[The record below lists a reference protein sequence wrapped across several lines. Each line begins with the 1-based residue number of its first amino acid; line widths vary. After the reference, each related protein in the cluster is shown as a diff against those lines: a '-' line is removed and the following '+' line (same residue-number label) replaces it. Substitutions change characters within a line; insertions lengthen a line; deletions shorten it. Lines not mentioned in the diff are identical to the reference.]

1 MISSYSDKENMKKL
15 VFYCILLI
23 LTTVSANLFAF
34 DEVNYYRNGIYYSV
48 SPTDY
53 KSIILPAPFSAMNN
67 IERDQVHKIMLDNIE
82 KARVSS
88 LKFVGDKYEFNG
100 IEIQSVLY
108 RGDSLS
114 YAGKQYKI
122 TDKNEKYSI
131 IFSIGDYDTIV
142 LHSYMTFKNRQKSP
156 IEDIDNKYATIF
168 TVKNMLAKITGKID
182 TIADLPVSFSKEVF
196 ENDLPNKIKNN
207 WDKKFFAKCYKYTG
221 SRYVLLDTVSVEQ
234 QKNLLKIYND
244 AYATN
249 GYTDIE
255 RQNALDKFIAQ
266 LSAKKPDEILDSLD
280 KYVTL
285 NITASNNEYTL
296 TDEWQ
301 TPWDLFYTGAGDYKS
316 ICLFCYYV
324 LSRLDFN
331 VRTYFVA
338 DLQMRTKAAPDMG
351 KTLSETQLNLK
362 KEYRNVSSEYSS
374 IKELY
379 RYNPPSIKNA
389 VFLVAV
395 ERKENGRSQWQ
406 YSYGKKW
413 IKCDVSDGNRVCSS
427 YTKGGCYYAD
437 TSDKEYHLIHNF
449 PMTEDFVMWSVFF

>member
-1 MISSYSDKENMKKL
+1 MKKL
-15 VFYCILLI
+15 LFYCIVFI
-23 LTTVSANLFAF
+23 TINVFSVYAF

-48 SPTDY
+48 SPTDF
-53 KSIILPAPFSAMNN
+53 KSIILSTPFSAMNN
-67 IERDQVHKIMLDNIE
+67 IERDQVHKIMLNNIE
-82 KARVSS
+82 AARVSS

-108 RGDSLS
+108 RGDSLK
-114 YAGKQYKI
+114 YAGKLYKI
-122 TDKNEKYSI
+122 TDKNEQFNI
-131 IFSIGDYDTIV
+131 IFSVGDYDTIV
-142 LHSYMTFKNRQKSP
+142 LHSYMTFKNRQKTP
-156 IEDIDNKYATIF
+156 LEDIDNKYATIF
-168 TVKNMLAKITGKID
+168 TVKNMLSKITGKID
-182 TIADLPVSFSKEVF
+182 TIADLPVSFSKDIF
-196 ENDLPNKIKNN
+196 ENILPDKIKNSR
-207 WDKKFFAKCYKYTG
+207 DKSFFAKCYKFNG

-244 AYATN
+244 AYAAK

-266 LSAKKPDEILDSLD
+266 LSSKKPDEILDSLD

-301 TPWDLFYTGAGDYKS
+301 TPWDLFYTGSGDYKS

-351 KTLSETQLNLK
+351 KTFSETQLNLK
-362 KEYRNVSSEYSS
+362 KDYRYVSSEYSS

-395 ERKENGRSQWQ
+395 ERKNNGITQWQ

-413 IKCDVSDGNRVCSS
+413 IKCDITDGNRVCSA
-427 YTKGGCYYAD
+427 YTRGGCYYSDA
-437 TSDKEYHLIHNF
+437 SDKEYHLLHNF
-449 PMTEDFVMWSVFF
+449 PMTEDFVTWSVFF